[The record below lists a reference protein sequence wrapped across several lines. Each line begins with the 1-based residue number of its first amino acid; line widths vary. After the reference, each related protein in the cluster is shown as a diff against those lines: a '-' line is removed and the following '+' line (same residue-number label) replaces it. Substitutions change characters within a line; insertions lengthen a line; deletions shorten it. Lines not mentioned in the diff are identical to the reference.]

1 MYQTNEEQKNEIFDF
16 QKLNNTNLCERCKNA
31 EIVLI
36 CEECS
41 PFHNYCQKCD
51 AMIHELPSRLN
62 HTRQNLLNNI
72 SDKQLF
78 KCNYNNKSSPNLLIK
93 QKICEEKINNLIN
106 DVKKEIS
113 KENEQECINEDNSNN
128 GDNQEIQNEEIPN
141 YNEDTNNENYIYYNN
156 EIPQTIQ
163 ENIKNLE
170 YIEIPNIFKEEG
182 YKKTYT
188 KEYILE
194 LQNIHQKEKNE
205 LLFKIS
211 SLENTLDR
219 IKNSF
224 NEQIKTLQK

>member
-1 MYQTNEEQKNEIFDF
+1 MI
-16 QKLNNTNLCERCKNA
+16 NTNLCERCKNA

-51 AMIHELPSRLN
+51 AVIHEL
-62 HTRQNLLNNI
+62 

-156 EIPQTIQ
+156 EKIVK
-163 ENIKNLE
+163 NIR
-170 YIEIPNIFKEEG
+170 EESIK
-182 YKKTYT
+182 KKT
-188 KEYILE
+188 KKHKKFR
-194 LQNIHQKEKNE
+194 IH
-205 LLFKIS
+205 
-211 SLENTLDR
+211 
-219 IKNSF
+219 
-224 NEQIKTLQK
+224 